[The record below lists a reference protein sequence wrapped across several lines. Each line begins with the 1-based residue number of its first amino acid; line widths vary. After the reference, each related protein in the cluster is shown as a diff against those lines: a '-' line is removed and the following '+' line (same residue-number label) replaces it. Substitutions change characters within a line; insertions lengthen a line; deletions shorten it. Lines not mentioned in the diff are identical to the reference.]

1 MPLLDWRKVQRR
13 NLHIRRK
20 EEKNTGATLSEGL
33 KSDSGIGMS
42 KS

>member
-1 MPLLDWRKVQRR
+1 MISEKFREEIYTFAEKR
-13 NLHIRRK
+13 
-20 EEKNTGATLSEGL
+20 EKNTGATLSEGL